1 MGPWL
6 ANNIRE
12 CDGLASLMSYWD
24 LSDVFEEQGVVKTPF
39 YGGYGLIAERNIPKA
54 AFRVFEFLHRVG
66 DQRLEA
72 PSENV
77 LITKRT
83 EGSYVVAL
91 CNYAESKSEVASKT
105 FQLASKGFNAKR
117 YRMQLVAPGSGSALE
132 AWRAMGSPAY
142 PTRAQIEQLKKS
154 SEMPPVRES
163 PISKR
168 SYWLLRHWRFWKSGK
183 GTESL
188 SQLNHSS
195 NYKHSRIFYLHF
207 SFGNGQQSAL
217 NDLLLRQAAAMNKD
231 HRLVRRTPTRKQ
243 RLRNKGAIFYAHQDH
258 ERVNSGIPPPI
269 VRRALMTMTCNDRKA
284 L

>member
-91 CNYAESKSEVASKT
+91 CNYAESKSEVAS
-105 FQLASKGFNAKR
+105 NP
-117 YRMQLVAPGSGSALE
+117 Y
-132 AWRAMGSPAY
+132 
-142 PTRAQIEQLKKS
+142 
-154 SEMPPVRES
+154 
-163 PISKR
+163 IS
-168 SYWLLRHWRFWKSGK
+168 LTVGK
-183 GTESL
+183 G
-188 SQLNHSS
+188 
-195 NYKHSRIFYLHF
+195 
-207 SFGNGQQSAL
+207 
-217 NDLLLRQAAAMNKD
+217 
-231 HRLVRRTPTRKQ
+231 
-243 RLRNKGAIFYAHQDH
+243 
-258 ERVNSGIPPPI
+258 PPF
-269 VRRALMTMTCNDRKA
+269 VA
-284 L
+284 